1 MYNIRM
7 YGTLPCIKCENGSM
21 IPSSHEVIVEVPLA
35 VFVNGR
41 HALTAMIS
49 PTMLEEFITGF
60 LYTEKIIGKLE
71 DIESLR
77 IEKGE
82 EGGEEREKKEEKRSE
97 EESAGPLSASVLT
110 KNPFSIMLS
119 SKTVLS
125 GCGGDTSF
133 VNADR
138 LPKIQSDMVIELSTI
153 KTIMKETLVSDLHTR
168 TGGIHIVGLFG
179 PGGKICIIEDIGR
192 HNALDKVIGYGL
204 KHGVDFSKTVVTCS
218 GRLSSEMI
226 RKCLVANIPIIASR
240 GATTTLAISI
250 GEQAGL
256 TIIGFVRSHKMN
268 IYTGAERIKSLSEN
282 SLMHVE
288 KLQ

>member
-1 MYNIRM
+1 MYS
-7 YGTLPCIKCENGSM
+7 TVPCIKSDNGSM
-21 IPSSHEVIVEVPLA
+21 IPSSHDVVMEVPLA

-49 PTMLEEFITGF
+49 PTMLEEFVTGF
-60 LYTEKIIGKLE
+60 LYTEKIISKLE

-77 IEKGE
+77 IEEKGE
-82 EGGEEREKKEEKRSE
+82 RKN
-97 EESAGPLSASVLT
+97 ADTLSVSVLT

-125 GCGGDTSF
+125 GCGGDTSY
-133 VNADR
+133 VDADR
-138 LPKIQSDMVIELSTI
+138 LPKIRSDMVTELSTI
-153 KTIMKETLVSDLHTR
+153 KKIIKETLVSDLHTR

-179 PGGKICIIEDIGR
+179 PDGKICVIEDIGR

-204 KHGVDFSKTVVTCS
+204 KHGMDFSRTIVTCS

-240 GATTTLAISI
+240 GATTTLAIHM

-256 TIIGFVRSHKMN
+256 TIIGFVRGQKMN
-268 IYTGAERIKSLSEN
+268 IYTGVGRIKNQE
-282 SLMHVE
+282 
-288 KLQ
+288 